1 MKFGTKVHTHIFSF
15 RKYIISFSTM
25 TSLILLMSKFFC
37 EKSENIPFS
46 IKTSILMVPTF
57 FPPKNQY
64 FRAEIVPLLKA
75 IV

>member
-1 MKFGTKVHTHIFSF
+1 
-15 RKYIISFSTM
+15 M
-25 TSLILLMSKFFC
+25 TSLILLMSTFFC

-57 FPPKNQY
+57 FPPQNQY